1 MAKPSPVAKKLEKS
15 LASMTKGSVDMALVR
30 QMVKEA
36 KAAKE
41 PVMPAQVLAVVMEGV
56 ETTKE
61 EMEDFVKVFL
71 EYWMTT

>member
-1 MAKPSPVAKKLEKS
+1 MAKPSPAAEKLEKS
-15 LASMTKGSVDMALVR
+15 LVSITKGAVDMALVR

-36 KAAKE
+36 KSAKE

-61 EMEDFVKVFL
+61 EMEDFVKLFL
-71 EYWMTT
+71 EYWMTA